1 MSSKKDFIDQ
11 VIKNL
16 ELNGFPNKKVS
27 FGLEK
32 MYEMADNKDL
42 SFNDILKCLEKDH
55 FIKHETTIEKVI
67 FFKELEQPEINQDMY
82 KQAQEMMDNMSSEE
96 IENMKSMYE
105 NMSDEE
111 KQNMMDQAKKMG
123 LF

>member
-1 MSSKKDFIDQ
+1 
-11 VIKNL
+11 
-16 ELNGFPNKKVS
+16 
-27 FGLEK
+27 
-32 MYEMADNKDL
+32 
-42 SFNDILKCLEKDH
+42 
-55 FIKHETTIEKVI
+55 
-67 FFKELEQPEINQDMY
+67 
-82 KQAQEMMDNMSSEE
+82 DNMSSEE